1 MPNDLAPDVKP
12 TVDDFELDEGVKFF
26 LREFDAMMARLDVSM
41 AANQAELDAL
51 LLRMTS
57 RPVYRP
63 G

>member
-12 TVDDFELDEGVKFF
+12 AIDDVELDEGVKFF

-51 LLRMTS
+51 VLRMRS
-57 RPVYRP
+57 RPGYRP

>member
-12 TVDDFELDEGVKFF
+12 VTDEFELDEGVKFF

-41 AANQAELDAL
+41 AANLAELKAL
-51 LLRMTS
+51 QLRMRS
-57 RPVYRP
+57 RPGYRP